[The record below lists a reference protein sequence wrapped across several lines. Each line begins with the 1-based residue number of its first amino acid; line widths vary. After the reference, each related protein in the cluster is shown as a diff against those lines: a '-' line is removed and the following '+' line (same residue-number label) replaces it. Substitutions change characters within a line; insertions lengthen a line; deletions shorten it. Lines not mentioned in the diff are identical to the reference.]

1 MRQFLRQ
8 VHAINLVK
16 KKFTCWEQENLK
28 LLVRHIR
35 IFMRELLEESPFD
48 YWPRSK
54 RVSFN
59 TCKLYTPWNQQP
71 VTSGHI
77 NTIHKKLTSSKMKSS
92 RQDFFSIANIIAETK
107 TSATA
112 EVNPINKGKDDNS
125 NQS

>member
-59 TCKLYTPWNQQP
+59 TCKLYTPWN
-71 VTSGHI
+71 
-77 NTIHKKLTSSKMKSS
+77 
-92 RQDFFSIANIIAETK
+92 
-107 TSATA
+107 
-112 EVNPINKGKDDNS
+112 
-125 NQS
+125 